1 MLNKNTKKLKKTDL
15 SVAILLILGILIV
28 VNFFSYKLFMR
39 LDLTENKIF
48 SISDATKNTMRQ
60 LDDVVN
66 IKAYFSSTLPSQVLS
81 LRQEVKDVLDEYQ
94 AYSNGKVKVEF
105 IDPGDDADL
114 AQELAIKGI
123 YFLF

>member
-1 MLNKNTKKLKKTDL
+1 MSDKITKRIKKTDL
-15 SVAILLILGILIV
+15 SVTILLILGILIV

-81 LRQEVKDVLDEYQ
+81 LRQEVKDVLDEYL
-94 AYSNGKVKVEF
+94 
-105 IDPGDDADL
+105 P
-114 AQELAIKGI
+114 
-123 YFLF
+123 